1 MTGPIKQRGNPLIS
15 LLIIG
20 GLVAI
25 LLACSLGETPMRP
38 LDLLRAMTGSGDPA
52 NSVIVWSIRL
62 PRALAAWM
70 VGAALGLSGAALQGL
85 LRNPLAEPG
94 VLGVSVWASLGAVIA
109 IYYGLSSQFA
119 PALQI
124 GAVLGALFATG
135 MIALAARG
143 LGDTVSLILIGV
155 GLSSL
160 GGALVSLALN
170 LAPNPFTLNDMVS
183 WMMGSVANRSFADIG
198 LSGPIIAVGAAL
210 ILATRRGLSAL
221 TLGEETAH
229 GLGLDLVRTR
239 LLVTVGCG
247 LAAGG
252 SVALAGAI
260 GFVGIITPHLVRPW
274 VGGDPGRALVP
285 SALAGGVLLVLA
297 DIGARLVPSDNELKL
312 GVVAALIG
320 APVFLWIAA
329 RRCPNRVSA

>member
-70 VGAALGLSGAALQGL
+70 VGAALGLSGAALQ
-85 LRNPLAEPG
+85 
-94 VLGVSVWASLGAVIA
+94 
-109 IYYGLSSQFA
+109 
-119 PALQI
+119 I

-135 MIALAARG
+135 VIALAARG

-285 SALAGGVLLVLA
+285 SALAGGVLLVFA
-297 DIGARLVPSDNELKL
+297 DMGARLVPSDNELKL

-329 RRCPNRVSA
+329 RRRRNGLSA

>member
-1 MTGPIKQRGNPLIS
+1 
-15 LLIIG
+15 
-20 GLVAI
+20 
-25 LLACSLGETPMRP
+25 
-38 LDLLRAMTGSGDPA
+38 
-52 NSVIVWSIRL
+52 
-62 PRALAAWM
+62 LAAWL
-70 VGAALGLSGAALQGL
+70 VGAALGLSGAALQGR

-109 IYYGLSSQFA
+109 IYYGLTSQFA
-119 PALQI
+119 PAMQI
-124 GAVLGALFATG
+124 GAVLGALLATG
-135 MIALAARG
+135 VIALAARS

-198 LSGPIIAVGAAL
+198 LSGPIIAIGAAL

-221 TLGEETAH
+221 SLGEEAAH
-229 GLGLDLVRTR
+229 GIGLDLVRTR

-285 SALAGGVLLVLA
+285 SALAGGVILVLA

-329 RRCPNRVSA
+329 SRRRNGDRA